1 MGGLFLVVA
10 IYDRMVY
17 NYLEVVKIYLQKMTE
32 NSEDNTMNG
41 YGQAHGKVILMGEHS
56 VVYGYPA
63 IALPFAEAK
72 IEGNITYE
80 FGEIWLESDFYTG
93 ELRNAP
99 KEREHLVCAVHS
111 TLEHLEQE
119 KKNLKIVIKSDLPAS
134 RGLGS
139 SAAVAV
145 AVIRAL
151 FHYFGKQIIDEELMA
166 LAHKAEQI
174 AHGNPSGIDVL
185 TTAFE
190 QPIWF
195 CKSVEKKGIKEIKPI
210 HISLPAYLIVA
221 DTEIYGQ
228 TKEAV
233 EIISSKLRKDPQET
247 KKLLN
252 ELGSFS
258 VMAAKAIEHK
268 DCNTLGGLMNKAH
281 RNLRLLGVSHPVL
294 DHLTERAV
302 EFGALGAKMTGGGLG
317 GCMICLTD
325 TRETAEEIAEKL
337 KPEGAK
343 NTWIYPLNVK

>member
-1 MGGLFLVVA
+1 M
-10 IYDRMVY
+10 I
-17 NYLEVVKIYLQKMTE
+17 E
-32 NSEDNTMNG
+32 NSEDSDMSG

-72 IEGNITYE
+72 IEGKVSYE

-93 ELRNAP
+93 ELKNAP
-99 KEREHLVCAVHS
+99 KEREHLVCAVYA
-111 TLEHLEQE
+111 TLDHLNQE
-119 KKNLKIVIKSDLPAS
+119 KKNLKIVVTSDLPAS

-151 FHYFGKQIIDEELMA
+151 FQYFGKEIADEELIA
-166 LAHKAEQI
+166 LAHQAEQI

-195 CKSVEKKGIKEIKPI
+195 RKSLEKKGIKEIKPI
-210 HISLPAYLIVA
+210 TISLPAFLIVA

-233 EIISSKLRKDPQET
+233 GIIASKLRQNPEET
-247 KKLLN
+247 ERLLN
-252 ELGSFS
+252 ELGSFA
-258 VMAAKAIEHK
+258 MAAEKEIERK
-268 DCNTLGGLMNKAH
+268 DCKALGELMNKAH
-281 RNLRLLGVSHPVL
+281 HNLKCLGVSHPVL
-294 DHLTERAV
+294 NHLAEKALQY
-302 EFGALGAKMTGGGLG
+302 GALGAKMTGGGLG

-325 TRETAEEIAEKL
+325 TRETAEMIAQKL